1 MLKKIIALFAA
12 LIASLSV
19 IPVEAPDCS
28 AAAYAVVDVQ
38 TGEMLASKNE
48 SQKRSIASTTKIMT
62 ALIACESG
70 SLDEIVTVT
79 FDMVNTEGSV
89 VGLRENDCITLR
101 DIVVAMMLASGNDAA
116 NAAALF
122 LGESFAGFADMM
134 NKKAAVLGMINSYFV
149 TPSGLDEGGHC
160 STAADMA
167 VLARAA
173 VKNEE
178 LAKICKMKSAE
189 ITVSGKKMQIFNHN
203 KLLAQKGFIGVK
215 TGFTKKA
222 GRCLVSA
229 YQNNGRFLVCVT
241 LNDPD
246 DWQDHVRLCAEAEK
260 MLADVPVCGEMSV
273 LTVGSAKSAVKAA
286 YSGSVVVAN
295 KNLVTVSL
303 YAKPFLYAP
312 VKKGDVVG
320 KAVVKYKEKEIAS
333 LPLAACEDVEYLN
346 G

>member
-1 MLKKIIALFAA
+1 MLKKIFAVFAA
-12 LIASLSV
+12 LFILLGAM
-19 IPVEAPDCS
+19 PVGAVDYS
-28 AAAYAVVDVQ
+28 AAAYAVIDVQ
-38 TGEMLASKNE
+38 TGEFLAAKNE
-48 SQKRSIASTTKIMT
+48 NQKRSIASTTKIMT

-70 SLDEIVTVT
+70 RLGETVTVT
-79 FDMVNTEGSV
+79 ADMVNTEGSV
-89 VGLRENDCITLR
+89 VGLRENDCITLQ

-122 LGESFAGFADMM
+122 LAPSFADFANMM
-134 NKKAAVLGMINSYFV
+134 NKKAAALGMLDSFFV

-167 VLARAA
+167 VLACAA

-178 LAKICKMKSAE
+178 FAKICKLQSAE
-189 ITVSGKKMQIFNHN
+189 ITVSGKKIKIYNHN
-203 KLLAQKGFIGVK
+203 KLLSQTGFVGVK
-215 TGFTKKA
+215 TGFTEKA

-229 YQNNGRFLVCVT
+229 YQNNGRFVVCVT

-246 DWQDHVRLCAEAEK
+246 DWQDHIRLCAEVEK
-260 MLADVPVCGEMSV
+260 SLADVPVGGEMAV

-286 YSGSVVVAN
+286 YSGSVVVPNA
-295 KNLVTVSL
+295 NLVTVCL

-312 VKKGDVVG
+312 VKKGDSVG

-333 LPLAACEDVEYLN
+333 LPVEACEDVEYN

>member
-19 IPVEAPDCS
+19 IPVEAADCS

-134 NKKAAVLGMINSYFV
+134 NKKAAVLGIHILLLPRGLTKAGIAPQPLIWQFLPAL
-149 TPSGLDEGGHC
+149 PS
-160 STAADMA
+160 
-167 VLARAA
+167 
-173 VKNEE
+173 
-178 LAKICKMKSAE
+178 KMKS
-189 ITVSGKKMQIFNHN
+189 
-203 KLLAQKGFIGVK
+203 LQKF
-215 TGFTKKA
+215 
-222 GRCLVSA
+222 
-229 YQNNGRFLVCVT
+229 
-241 LNDPD
+241 
-246 DWQDHVRLCAEAEK
+246 
-260 MLADVPVCGEMSV
+260 
-273 LTVGSAKSAVKAA
+273 AK
-286 YSGSVVVAN
+286 
-295 KNLVTVSL
+295 
-303 YAKPFLYAP
+303 
-312 VKKGDVVG
+312 
-320 KAVVKYKEKEIAS
+320 
-333 LPLAACEDVEYLN
+333 
-346 G
+346 

>member
-19 IPVEAPDCS
+19 IPVEAADCS

-48 SQKRSIASTTKIMT
+48 SQKRTIASTTKIMT

-178 LAKICKMKSAE
+178 LAKICKMK
-189 ITVSGKKMQIFNHN
+189 IFNHN

-273 LTVGSAKSAVKAA
+273 FTVGSAKSAVKAA

>member
-1 MLKKIIALFAA
+1 MLKKIFAVFAA
-12 LIASLSV
+12 LFILLGAM
-19 IPVEAPDCS
+19 PVGAVDYS
-28 AAAYAVVDVQ
+28 AAAYAVIDVK
-38 TGEMLASKNE
+38 TGEFLAAKNE
-48 SQKRSIASTTKIMT
+48 NQKRSIASTTKIMT

-70 SLDEIVTVT
+70 RLGETVTVT
-79 FDMVNTEGSV
+79 ADMVNTEGSV
-89 VGLRENDCITLR
+89 VGLRENDCITLQ

-122 LGESFAGFADMM
+122 LAPSFADFANMM
-134 NKKAAVLGMINSYFV
+134 NKKAAALGMLDSFFV

-167 VLARAA
+167 VLACAA

-178 LAKICKMKSAE
+178 FAKICKLQSAE
-189 ITVSGKKMQIFNHN
+189 ITVSGKKIKIYNHN
-203 KLLAQKGFIGVK
+203 KLLSQTGFVGVK
-215 TGFTKKA
+215 TGFTEKA

-229 YQNNGRFLVCVT
+229 YQNNGRFVVCVT
-241 LNDPD
+241 LNDLD
-246 DWQDHVRLCAEAEK
+246 DWQDHISLCAEVEK
-260 MLADVPVCGEMSV
+260 SLADVPVGGEMAV

-286 YSGSVVVAN
+286 YSGSVVVPNA
-295 KNLVTVSL
+295 NLVTVCL

-312 VKKGDVVG
+312 VKKGDSVG

-333 LPLAACEDVEYLN
+333 LPVEACEDVEYN

>member
-19 IPVEAPDCS
+19 IPVEAADCS

-178 LAKICKMKSAE
+178 LAK
-189 ITVSGKKMQIFNHN
+189 F
-203 KLLAQKGFIGVK
+203 
-215 TGFTKKA
+215 
-222 GRCLVSA
+222 
-229 YQNNGRFLVCVT
+229 
-241 LNDPD
+241 
-246 DWQDHVRLCAEAEK
+246 
-260 MLADVPVCGEMSV
+260 
-273 LTVGSAKSAVKAA
+273 AK
-286 YSGSVVVAN
+286 
-295 KNLVTVSL
+295 
-303 YAKPFLYAP
+303 
-312 VKKGDVVG
+312 
-320 KAVVKYKEKEIAS
+320 
-333 LPLAACEDVEYLN
+333 
-346 G
+346 